1 MENLA
6 SAQEY
11 IEGNLDVYVAGQDV
25 QGYETLDGSQIENS
39 KWGPNFVRENYQ
51 IANHYFIFIQVELQA
66 CRPPAKPSKIFSWMW
81 SANVFT

>member
-25 QGYETLDGSQIENS
+25 QGYETLDG
-39 KWGPNFVRENYQ
+39 
-51 IANHYFIFIQVELQA
+51 
-66 CRPPAKPSKIFSWMW
+66 
-81 SANVFT
+81 